1 MFNRCSVDAIVV
13 NGIRP
18 CAARSRL
25 VVPAAAAL
33 AVVAALPVFAPASS
47 GSASPR
53 QGGIVRAVLRGEDVD
68 SLDPALAYAAG
79 AWSLIDTT
87 CALLLRPARSSTST
101 TAPALVP
108 ELAAAQPRVSGGGTV
123 YTFTVRRD
131 LRFSD
136 GTRVSASAFARAIHR
151 TLAPGVHSP
160 WRAYTGDIVGAGDVT
175 AGRATSARGVVAR
188 GNTLVIR
195 LKRPIP
201 EFPHRTTSLCA
212 VPPALPA
219 DREGI
224 GAFPAAGPYYVSEFR
239 PGEEVVIRRN
249 PYYRGRR
256 AHHVDGFTVD
266 LGATSFGEVLDRVER
281 GDADWGWALPEAYFD
296 PSRKLAATYGVNRAR
311 FFIAPG
317 TTTFGFVLNTLR
329 PLFRD
334 NPRLR
339 RAVNFAVDR
348 SAVRRAS
355 GTELQ
360 SELTDQYLP
369 AGFPG
374 YRDARIYPLEKPNL
388 ARARELARGN
398 TRGGKAVLFTVASP
412 PRLAAA
418 QSVKRDLAKIGIQ
431 VKIVGIPLP
440 AYFGRLGATGAYDIG
455 FRPWVPDYADPFAI
469 LNVNFDG
476 GFVGSLNWGRFDDEG
491 FNRALRQAASLAGA
505 ARLEAYAALDERLAR
520 EAAPM
525 IAVEV
530 LNDATLVSGRVG
542 CVTRPFELVALCL
555 KR

>member
-1 MFNRCSVDAIVV
+1 
-13 NGIRP
+13 
-18 CAARSRL
+18 
-25 VVPAAAAL
+25 
-33 AVVAALPVFAPASS
+33 
-47 GSASPR
+47 
-53 QGGIVRAVLRGEDVD
+53 VRIVLRGEDVD
-68 SLDPALAYAAG
+68 SMDPALAYAVG

-87 CALLLRPARSSTST
+87 CALLLRPSRSPRSPTE
-101 TAPALVP
+101 PPLIP
-108 ELAAAQPRVSGGGTV
+108 EVAASQPRVSGGGTV
-123 YTFTVRRD
+123 YTFTLRPGF
-131 LRFSD
+131 RFSD
-136 GTRVSASAFARAIHR
+136 GTRVTARAFARAIHR
-151 TLAPGVHSP
+151 TLAPGVPSP
-160 WRAYTGDIVGAGDVT
+160 WRAYTGAIVGAGDVV
-175 AGRATSARGVVAR
+175 AGRARTARGVRAQ
-188 GNTLVIR
+188 GNTLVVR
-195 LKRPIP
+195 LKRPVP
-201 EFPHRTTSLCA
+201 EFPHRMTSLCA
-212 VPPALPA
+212 VPPELPA

-224 GAFPAAGPYYVSEFR
+224 GAYPAAGPYYVSEYR
-239 PGEEVVIRRN
+239 PGEAVVIRRN
-249 PYYRGRR
+249 PFYGGRR
-256 AHHVDGFTVD
+256 QQHVDGFTAD
-266 LGATSFGEVLDRVER
+266 LRATSFDEVLERIER
-281 GDADWGWALPEAYFD
+281 GESDWGWALPEAYFD

-317 TTTFGFVLNTLR
+317 TTTFGFVLNTSR
-329 PLFRD
+329 PLFRN

-339 RAVNFAVDR
+339 QAVNFAVYR

-374 YRDARIYPLEKPNL
+374 YRDARIYPLGKPNL

-418 QSVKRDLAKIGIQ
+418 QSVKRDLAKIGLE

-476 GFVGSLNWGRFDDEG
+476 RFVGSVNWGRFDDEE
-491 FNRALRQAASLAGA
+491 FNRALRQAASLEGA
-505 ARLEAYAALDERLAR
+505 ARYKAYASLDERLAR

-542 CVTRPFELVALCL
+542 CVTRPFDLSAVCL

>member
-1 MFNRCSVDAIVV
+1 M
-13 NGIRP
+13 
-18 CAARSRL
+18 
-25 VVPAAAAL
+25 
-33 AVVAALPVFAPASS
+33 
-47 GSASPR
+47 
-53 QGGIVRAVLRGEDVD
+53 
-68 SLDPALAYAAG
+68 DPALAYGVG

-87 CALLLRPARSSTST
+87 CARMLRPRGSSHAP
-101 TAPALVP
+101 TASPLVP
-108 ELAAAQPRVSGGGTV
+108 EVASTLPRVSRDGMT
-123 YTFTVRRD
+123 YTFT
-131 LRFSD
+131 LRPGFRFND
-136 GTRVSASAFARAIHR
+136 GTRVAASAFARAIHR
-151 TLAPGVHSP
+151 TLTPGVPSP
-160 WRAYTGDIVGAGDVT
+160 WAAYTGDIVGAGDVL
-175 AGRATSARGVVAR
+175 AGRARTARGVVAR

-212 VPPALPA
+212 VPPELPA

-224 GAFPAAGPYYVSEFR
+224 GAFPGAGPYYVSEYR
-239 PGEEVVIRRN
+239 SGEEVVLRRN
-249 PYYRGRR
+249 PFYGGRR
-256 AHHVDGFTVD
+256 PQHVDGFTAD
-266 LGATSFGEVLDRVER
+266 LRATSFDEVLDRIER
-281 GDADWGWALPEAYFD
+281 GESDWGWALPEAYFD

-317 TTTFGFVLNTLR
+317 TTTFGFVLNTSR

-334 NPRLR
+334 NPQLR
-339 RAVNFAVDR
+339 QAVNFAVDR

-369 AGFPG
+369 PGFPG
-374 YRDARIYPLEKPNL
+374 YRDARIYPLEGPSL

-398 TRGGKAVLFTVASP
+398 TRGGKAVLFTVASS
-412 PRLAAA
+412 PRIAAA
-418 QSVKRDLAKIGIQ
+418 QSLKRDLAKIGIE

-440 AYFGRLGATGAYDIG
+440 AYFGRLGARGAYDIG

-476 GFVGSLNWGRFDDEG
+476 RFIGSVNWGRFDDEE
-491 FNRALRQAASLAGA
+491 FNLALRHAASLEGT
-505 ARLEAYAALDERLAR
+505 ARYKAYASLDERLAR

-530 LNDATLVSGRVG
+530 LNDATLVSGRLG
-542 CVTRPFELVALCL
+542 CVTQPFDLAAVCL

>member
-1 MFNRCSVDAIVV
+1 MR
-13 NGIRP
+13 
-18 CAARSRL
+18 
-25 VVPAAAAL
+25 AL
-33 AVVAALPVFAPASS
+33 
-47 GSASPR
+47 
-53 QGGIVRAVLRGEDVD
+53 
-68 SLDPALAYAAG
+68 
-79 AWSLIDTT
+79 
-87 CALLLRPARSSTST
+87 
-101 TAPALVP
+101 
-108 ELAAAQPRVSGGGTV
+108 
-123 YTFTVRRD
+123 
-131 LRFSD
+131 
-136 GTRVSASAFARAIHR
+136 
-151 TLAPGVHSP
+151 
-160 WRAYTGDIVGAGDVT
+160 
-175 AGRATSARGVVAR
+175 AGRARTARGVVAR
-188 GNTLVIR
+188 GTTLVIR

-212 VPPALPA
+212 VPPELPA

-239 PGEEVVIRRN
+239 PGEKVVIRRN
-249 PYYRGRR
+249 PFYGGRR
-256 AHHVDGFTVD
+256 PQHVDGFTAD
-266 LGATSFGEVLDRVER
+266 LGATSFDEVLDRIER
-281 GDADWGWALPEAYFD
+281 GESDWGWALPEAYFD

-317 TTTFGFVLNTLR
+317 TTTFGFVLNTAR

-334 NPRLR
+334 NPQLR
-339 RAVNFAVDR
+339 QAVNFAVDR

-374 YRDARIYPLEKPNL
+374 YRDARIYPLAKPNL
-388 ARARELARGN
+388 ARARDLARGN

-418 QSVKRDLAKIGIQ
+418 QSLKRDLAKIGID
-431 VKIVGIPLP
+431 VKVVGIPLP

-476 GFVGSLNWGRFDDEG
+476 RFIGSVNWGRFDDEEV
-491 FNRALRQAASLAGA
+491 NHALRRAASLEGK
-505 ARLEAYAALDERLAR
+505 ARYKAYASVDERLAR

-542 CVTRPFELVALCL
+542 CITRPFDLAAVCL